1 MRQKIDGKIVKE
13 KMMVG
18 ICILIV
24 SAFVA
29 GQAYE
34 KGRICDLMSKFLTDE
49 KTKIDLTKHS
59 KEFYDGIIYVNNYL
73 YEQVK

>member
-1 MRQKIDGKIVKE
+1 
-13 KMMVG
+13 MVG

>member
-1 MRQKIDGKIVKE
+1 
-13 KMMVG
+13 MVE

-29 GQAYE
+29 GQVYE

>member
-1 MRQKIDGKIVKE
+1 MSGTI
-13 KMMVG
+13 G
-18 ICILIV
+18 ICLLIV

-29 GQAYE
+29 GRIYE
-34 KGRICDLMSKFLTDE
+34 QGRIWSLMAEFLTNE

-59 KEFYDGIIYVNNYL
+59 KDFYDGIIYVNDYL

>member
-1 MRQKIDGKIVKE
+1 
-13 KMMVG
+13 MVL
-18 ICILIV
+18 ICILVV
-24 SAFVA
+24 SAFIA

-34 KGRICDLMSKFLTDE
+34 KGRICGLMAEFLTDE

-59 KEFYDGIIYVNNYL
+59 KDFYDGIIYVNDYL

>member
-1 MRQKIDGKIVKE
+1 
-13 KMMVG
+13 MVL
-18 ICILIV
+18 ISILVI
-24 SAFVA
+24 SAFIA

-34 KGRICDLMSKFLTDE
+34 KGRICDSMSKFLTDE

-59 KEFYDGIIYVNNYL
+59 KDFYDGIIYVNDYL

>member
-1 MRQKIDGKIVKE
+1 
-13 KMMVG
+13 MVG

-34 KGRICDLMSKFLTDE
+34 NGRICDLMSKFLTDE

>member
-13 KMMVG
+13 KM

>member
-1 MRQKIDGKIVKE
+1 
-13 KMMVG
+13 MVG

-34 KGRICDLMSKFLTDE
+34 KGRICDLMSKFLTDA
-49 KTKIDLTKHS
+49 KNKIDLTKHS
-59 KEFYDGIIYVNNYL
+59 KDFYDGIIYVSDYL

>member
-1 MRQKIDGKIVKE
+1 
-13 KMMVG
+13 MVG

-29 GQAYE
+29 RQAYE